1 MEERL
6 FLKLLKFSFPGIV
19 NCIAGLLPEVSAIEI
34 TPPASRFQNALPLKI
49 VKISGTKPKWR
60 PEYRILTAFSPQ
72 SN

>member
-49 VKISGTKPKWR
+49 VKISGTKPK
-60 PEYRILTAFSPQ
+60 
-72 SN
+72 